1 MLDLS
6 LFQRMSSLATEQ
18 RASTSY
24 HRFGAPTVMD
34 ISLVPVNLANVAL
47 ESCLYGVYL
56 VLAITSICLIVGR
69 HTSPMRHRGTLIH
82 RFPILFGAIGLLI
95 TISAHWILTVDRA
108 FLAFIHFADTSGT
121 LAFYG
126 DLSEITEV
134 VKTGFV
140 VATLIIG
147 DALIIYRLWVVWGF
161 NKYVIIFPIASLT
174 GSAVSAAGITYQ
186 FTLYKPGQNVF
197 LSETGRWITSD
208 AIFTLCINVYCTA
221 FISWRLWNQGR
232 AIQPYG
238 GPSLRSVLAIIVE
251 SAALYTTWAITYLAV
266 YRSQSNLQ
274 FIVIDCLSPITGISI
289 MLIHVRVGLAQM
301 KGEFSATTASA
312 PMPSFAVNISRD
324 VHSNADADYPMDK
337 LEEEG
342 AKVTV

>member
-1 MLDLS
+1 
-6 LFQRMSSLATEQ
+6 
-18 RASTSY
+18 
-24 HRFGAPTVMD
+24 MD

-208 AIFTLCINVYCTA
+208 AIFTLWYAVQFHAWLFISHLLQIVSMFTA
-221 FISWRLWNQGR
+221 QATFISWRLWNQGR

-251 SAALYTTWAITYLAV
+251 SAALYT
-266 YRSQSNLQ
+266 
-274 FIVIDCLSPITGISI
+274 
-289 MLIHVRVGLAQM
+289 
-301 KGEFSATTASA
+301 
-312 PMPSFAVNISRD
+312 
-324 VHSNADADYPMDK
+324 
-337 LEEEG
+337 
-342 AKVTV
+342 